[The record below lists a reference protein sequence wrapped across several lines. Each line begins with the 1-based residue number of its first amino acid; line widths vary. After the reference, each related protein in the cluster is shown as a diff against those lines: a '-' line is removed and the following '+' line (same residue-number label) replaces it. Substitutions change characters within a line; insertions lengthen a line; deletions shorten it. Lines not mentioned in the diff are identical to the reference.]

1 MKSKTAAPPPVTD
14 WPRNIWDVL
23 KKWDARLIA
32 HVPDAGHK
40 RLLELCDRD
49 RSMTVAPLATEED
62 GVALLAGAWLGGLR
76 GALLV
81 QSSGVGNCINML
93 GLPSLCRLP
102 LLMLVTMR
110 GEWGEFNPWQVPMGQ
125 AVQPVLEQMGCLVF
139 RAEQADQVGAT
150 VDAAARMAF
159 EGPQPVALLLAQKL
173 IGAKAF
179 SDASVNK

>member
-1 MKSKTAAPPPVTD
+1 MKSKADSPD
-14 WPRNIWDVL
+14 WPKSIWDAL
-23 KKWDARLIA
+23 HKWDARLIA

-40 RLLELCDRD
+40 RLLQLCEADR
-49 RSMTVAPLATEED
+49 RMTVAPLATEED

-93 GLPSLCRLP
+93 GLPRLCRLP

-125 AVQPVLEQMGCLVF
+125 AVPAVLEAMGSLVF
-139 RAEQADQVGAT
+139 RVDAAAEVGAT
-150 VDAAARMAF
+150 AEAAARMAF
-159 EGPQPVALLLAQKL
+159 EGPQPVAVLLGQKM
-173 IGAKAF
+173 IGAKSFA
-179 SDASVNK
+179 K